1 MIMAVLWCIISM
13 QEEEKEE
20 QKQKVQ
26 QKVQEKQK
34 VQRKEKVQQKEK
46 GQQKVASE
54 VAGKGRRKHQQFR
67 QVVLEMAKGKRVRSP
82 A

>member
-26 QKVQEKQK
+26 EKQK
-34 VQRKEKVQQKEK
+34 VQRKQKVQQKEK

-82 A
+82 T

>member
-26 QKVQEKQK
+26 EKQK
-34 VQRKEKVQQKEK
+34 VQRKQKVQQKEK

>member
-26 QKVQEKQK
+26 EKQK
-34 VQRKEKVQQKEK
+34 VQRKQKVQQKEK

-67 QVVLEMAKGKRVRSP
+67 QVVLEMAKGKGVRSP